1 MNSVIL
7 LGPLVKLL
15 FAVADD
21 DINFMDVIDMEQE
34 IEGYQVVAAPM
45 LYMFRA
51 GFQEKAKQYVENGGK
66 LILTYWSGIVDDTD
80 LCFLGG
86 TPHGLMDVF
95 GLRSTEIDGLYEG
108 ESNQAIPVEGNS
120 LNLTKTYSCEHL
132 CDLVKTDGAEVLMTY
147 GSDFYAGMPALT
159 CNPYGQ
165 GEAYYVC
172 ADFEQGF
179 YDEVYRKISSK
190 AGVKRIVSYIPYGVE
205 VTTRENEKAR
215 YLIVQN
221 FNRNRTEVKLP
232 TEEFQLWYG
241 TYDGTIAG
249 FDTVILRKEK

>member
-1 MNSVIL
+1 
-7 LGPLVKLL
+7 
-15 FAVADD
+15 
-21 DINFMDVIDMEQE
+21 
-34 IEGYQVVAAPM
+34 
-45 LYMFRA
+45 
-51 GFQEKAKQYVENGGK
+51 
-66 LILTYWSGIVDDTD
+66 
-80 LCFLGG
+80 
-86 TPHGLMDVF
+86 
-95 GLRSTEIDGLYEG
+95 
-108 ESNQAIPVEGNS
+108 
-120 LNLTKTYSCEHL
+120 
-132 CDLVKTDGAEVLMTY
+132 MTY
-147 GSDFYAGMPALT
+147 GEDFYAGMPALT
-159 CNPYGQ
+159 CNDYGQ
-165 GEAYYVC
+165 GQAYYVC

-221 FNRNRTEVKLP
+221 FIRNRTEVKLP